1 MVDKQN
7 VAPKKCAVFL
17 KLNNPENLAMQ
28 PNSIAVKKQLLFIKN
43 VVLFTFSSFGGA
55 QAHLA
60 LLLKY
65 FVNQTKFISAEE
77 LLELN
82 ALAQVL
88 PGPASTQ
95 TLVGIAW
102 KVGRLKLALIT
113 FVIWITP
120 TAAIMTFAAISYAML
135 GQKAHFVDV
144 LKYIQPVALGIVGYG
159 AFKLAKKILI
169 GRMPIFLALAAVI
182 ATLVLKNAYVF
193 PLAILIGGM
202 ISSAIETPK
211 EETEL
216 RVKLFSNVNPKK
228 LVYFLGALLLFALI
242 GAIINR
248 TSPFSLPIRLLE
260 NFYRNGILVFGGGQV
275 LVPLMFT
282 EFVQMKHYLDSA
294 GFLSGFAIQQ
304 ALPGPTFSFTSYL
317 GALSMRNF
325 GYGIPGQILGGV
337 IGVLGI
343 NLPGLILVL
352 FIVPFWEDLKKIS
365 RIRHSLAGINAVS
378 VGFIIAAFILLLAPM
393 GLNWIFLVI
402 MVATFL
408 LLNYTK
414 ISPPI
419 IVVAAIA
426 VGYFL

>member
-1 MVDKQN
+1 
-7 VAPKKCAVFL
+7 
-17 KLNNPENLAMQ
+17 MQ
-28 PNSIAVKKQLLFIKN
+28 TKPIAAKRQWLFIRN
-43 VVLFTFSSFGGA
+43 VIFFTFTSFGGA

-65 FVNQTKFISAEE
+65 FVQSTKFISEEE

-102 KVGRLKLALIT
+102 KVGKLKLAIIT
-113 FVIWITP
+113 FLIWILP
-120 TAAIMTFAAISYAML
+120 TAAIMTFAAISYAL
-135 GQKAHFVDV
+135 LDQKQKFNDI
-144 LKYIQPVALGIVGYG
+144 LQYIQPIALGIVAYG
-159 AFKLAKKILI
+159 AWKLGKKVLSSQVSV
-169 GRMPIFLALAAVI
+169 FLAIASVI
-182 ATLVLKNAYVF
+182 ATLVLRNAYVF
-193 PLAILIGGM
+193 PLSILIGGM

-216 RVKLFSNVNPKK
+216 RVKLFSNINPKK
-228 LVYFLGALLLFALI
+228 MIYFLGALLLFALV

-282 EFVQMKHYLDSA
+282 EFVEMKHYLPSS
-294 GFLSGFAIQQ
+294 GFLSGFALQQ

-317 GALSMRNF
+317 GALSMKNF
-325 GYGIPGQILGGV
+325 GYGMWGQILGGL
-337 IGVLGI
+337 IGVIGI

-352 FIVPFWEDLKKIS
+352 FIVPFWDDLKKIS
-365 RIRHSLAGINAVS
+365 RIRHSLLGINAVS
-378 VGFIIAAFILLLAPM
+378 VGFIIAAFVLLLIPM
-393 GLNWIFLVI
+393 GFNWLFLGI
-402 MVATFL
+402 MLATFL
-408 LLNYTK
+408 LLNFTRV
-414 ISPPI
+414 SPPL
-419 IVVAAIA
+419 IVLAGIL
-426 VGYFL
+426 VGYLF